1 MGSESNMISVLKRDA
16 ETDIHKHTH
25 THTQSYLMM
34 ETEARVMA
42 FTSEGMPR
50 FVCNH
55 SKLTEARKDALLS
68 NSEGF

>member
-34 ETEARVMA
+34 ETVARVMA

-55 SKLTEARKDALLS
+55 SKLTGKKGCSLI
-68 NSEGF
+68 

>member
-1 MGSESNMISVLKRDA
+1 MGSESNMISALKRDA

-25 THTQSYLMM
+25 TQKSYLMM

-55 SKLTEARKDALLS
+55 SKLTEARKDAPSS